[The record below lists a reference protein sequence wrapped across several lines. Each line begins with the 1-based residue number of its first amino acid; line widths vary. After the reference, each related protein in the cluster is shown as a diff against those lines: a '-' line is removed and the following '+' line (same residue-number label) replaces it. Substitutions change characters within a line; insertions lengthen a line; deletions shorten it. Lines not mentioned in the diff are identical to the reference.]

1 MKKTITHWLGASL
14 IGAFFVCA
22 PAYAQQTT
30 ADDGQASADVLTL
43 RQPGKVETQAP
54 TNIADNTANNT
65 VEVVEF
71 FSYTCPHCATFAPQL
86 SAWRVQQ
93 PDSVRLILLPVSWR
107 ADMLAPQRLYFT
119 LQQLNRLDLHEQ
131 IFTDWNNNPKSLSTN
146 AAVLNWALR
155 QGFDRKTWQST
166 YNSPA
171 ITRQVRAAQQAYQ
184 RFELPGVPSMV
195 VNGRYAL
202 IPSDQLFDTL
212 DRLVAHE
219 LQHTTTKHTSADQ

>member
-22 PAYAQQTT
+22 PAYAQQTA
-30 ADDGQASADVLTL
+30 ADDWQASADVLTL

-54 TNIADNTANNT
+54 NNT
-65 VEVVEF
+65 IEVVEF

-86 SAWRVQQ
+86 SAWRAQQ
-93 PDSVRLILLPVSWR
+93 PDTVRVILLPVSWR

-131 IFTDWNNNPKSLSTN
+131 VFADWNNNPKSLSTN

-155 QGFDRKTWQST
+155 QGFDRKTWQTT

-171 ITRQVRAAQQAYQ
+171 ITRQVRATQQAYH
-184 RFELPGVPSMV
+184 RFELQGVPSMV

-202 IPSDQLFDTL
+202 IPSDQLFDSL

-219 LQHTTTKHTSADQ
+219 LQHTTTKHANTDQ

>member
-14 IGAFFVCA
+14 IGAFCVCA
-22 PAYAQQTT
+22 PAYAQQTA
-30 ADDGQASADVLTL
+30 ADDWQASADVLTL

-54 TNIADNTANNT
+54 NNT
-65 VEVVEF
+65 IEVVEF

-86 SAWRVQQ
+86 SAWRAQQ
-93 PDSVRLILLPVSWR
+93 PDTVRVILLPVSWR

-155 QGFDRKTWQST
+155 QGFDRKTWQTT

-171 ITRQVRAAQQAYQ
+171 ITRQVRATQQAYH
-184 RFELPGVPSMV
+184 RFELQGVPSMV

-202 IPSDQLFDTL
+202 IPSDQLFDSL

-219 LQHTTTKHTSADQ
+219 LQHTTTKHANTDQ